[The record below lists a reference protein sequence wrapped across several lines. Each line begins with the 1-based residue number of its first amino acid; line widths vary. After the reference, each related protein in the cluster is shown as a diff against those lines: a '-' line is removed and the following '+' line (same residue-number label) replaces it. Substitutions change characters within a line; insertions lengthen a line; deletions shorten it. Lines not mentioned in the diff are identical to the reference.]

1 MNPSRRL
8 FYEKVADRLPV
19 DEFRLYM
26 PEHMA
31 LPRKRNHGQ
40 CFFERNPAK
49 FAVLM
54 IDDNGRL
61 GIYETDEDRQQTY
74 RVAVGF
80 IELLANVGRVKSMAC
95 QSGLFLDFAE
105 SGLPCF
111 FTILDGSGNLAPLAA
126 RV

>member
-61 GIYETDEDRQQTY
+61 GSTKPT
-74 RVAVGF
+74 
-80 IELLANVGRVKSMAC
+80 K
-95 QSGLFLDFAE
+95 
-105 SGLPCF
+105 
-111 FTILDGSGNLAPLAA
+111 TGSKLIASRSAS
-126 RV
+126 